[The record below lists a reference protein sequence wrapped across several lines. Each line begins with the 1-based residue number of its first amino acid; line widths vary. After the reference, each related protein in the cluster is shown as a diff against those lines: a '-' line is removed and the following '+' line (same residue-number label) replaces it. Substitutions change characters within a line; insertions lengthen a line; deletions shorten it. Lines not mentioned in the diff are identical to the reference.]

1 MSLIL
6 PKRLYG
12 VTAPFA
18 ETLTSTTQPLHSG
31 KTDRTYG
38 LLLKTATL
46 DEATPLS
53 VQRSEAHSGS
63 GRPDSR
69 TENDG
74 PPTAHNHQWRSGV
87 GSGRDTQQSLALEK
101 IPVPH

>member
-74 PPTAHNHQWRSGV
+74 PPTAHNHQ
-87 GSGRDTQQSLALEK
+87 
-101 IPVPH
+101 